1 MAKTKLFI
9 PLLSFVIYFGCNQP
23 AENVSETNPLS
34 KMNDSLIQ
42 GWNTWNNPSLL
53 SMVKMPE
60 GLNMQLVFRK
70 QRGGPYWL
78 KDCYITGEHIDFPEK
93 VTPIAHAYDGSYIE
107 FELEWEG
114 MKAHI
119 RSAYTDDAFVYY
131 FRPLENP
138 DNLHVMNLLVS
149 YLWNMDGSVSK
160 QDSIIVAENEQST
173 YTIRSTASPVE
184 VNLPLNAPYLS
195 FWSDTETGFYTGV
208 QKSLDDVK
216 TILDEQKEK
225 HENHLRSYGVH
236 KETYHAMQAVNSWNI
251 IYDAKNRR
259 AIAPVSR
266 VWNETWGGY
275 VIFDWDTYFT
285 GAMLALDNKYLG
297 YSNCIAMSNAITE
310 AGFVPN
316 LESFFNIN
324 TFDRSQ
330 PPVGSIVCKLI
341 YDKYKDDWFLEEVY
355 DELLSWNRWW
365 ARERDNEGYLSWG
378 SDPHPRGLSPNTKQA
393 AKWESGLD
401 NSPLFD
407 DAEFNPE
414 INMLELASAGLMGL
428 YLADCKN
435 LIEIA
440 EALNRQEDVEEIK
453 QRQKKYAGALENL
466 WDEETGIY
474 RDKYTTTG
482 EFSTHLAPTNFYP
495 LISGIPTQQQ
505 AERMIEEHFFN
516 PDEFYGE
523 WMIPSIARNDPAF
536 HDNSYWRGRIW
547 APMNFLVYLGLR
559 NYDLP
564 EARKTLVEKSEKL
577 ILKEW
582 TEERRVYENY
592 NSMTGEGGDVHN
604 SDSFYSWGGLL
615 SFIVLMEEGYW

>member
-1 MAKTKLFI
+1 MFRTVHIIGIAFI
-9 PLLSFVIYFGCNQP
+9 VFTGCNQP
-23 AENVSETNPLS
+23 ATEKTSGDPVSR
-34 KMNDSLIQ
+34 MNDSLLQ
-42 GWNTWNNPSLL
+42 GWNTWNNPSVL

-60 GLNMQLVFRK
+60 GLNAQLVFRK

-78 KDCYITGEHIDFPEK
+78 KDAYITGKQIDFPEK
-93 VTPIAHAYDGSYIE
+93 ITPIAHSYDGSYIE
-107 FELEWEG
+107 MEIEWEG

-119 RSAYTDDAFVYY
+119 KSAHNDEGFVYY
-131 FRPLENP
+131 FNPLDNPENP
-138 DNLHVMNLLVS
+138 PILNLLVS
-149 YLWNMDGSVSK
+149 FLWNKDGCVRK
-160 QDSIIVAENEQST
+160 QDSVIIAETGNSS
-173 YTIRSTASPVE
+173 YTIRSTASPE
-184 VNLPLNAPYLS
+184 EYNFPLDAPFLS
-195 FWSDTETGFYTGV
+195 MKSDTEVAFYTGELKTLEEIKQILNK
-208 QKSLDDVK
+208 QKQEYKDH
-216 TILDEQKEK
+216 IQ
-225 HENHLRSYGVH
+225 SYGDLA
-236 KETYHAMQAVNSWNI
+236 ETYHAMHAVNAWNI
-251 IYDAKNRR
+251 IYDAKHHR
-259 AIAPVSR
+259 AMAPVSR
-266 VWNETWGGY
+266 VWNEAWGGY
-275 VIFDWDTYFT
+275 IIFDWDTYFT

-297 YSNCIAMSNAITE
+297 YSNCIAISNAITE
-310 AGFVPN
+310 EGFVPN
-316 LESFFNIN
+316 LETFFGVKS
-324 TFDRSQ
+324 FDRSQ
-330 PPVGSIVCKLI
+330 PPVGSIVCKMI
-341 YDKYKDDWFLEEVY
+341 YDKYQDDWFLEEVY

-365 ARERDNEGYLSWG
+365 EKERDNEGYLSWG
-378 SDPHPRGLSPNTKQA
+378 SDPHPRGMSPNTLQA

-414 INMLELASAGLMGL
+414 KNMLELASVGLMGL
-428 YLADCKN
+428 YLADCKY

-440 EALNRQEDVEEIK
+440 EVLGKNEDIQEIQ
-453 QRQKKYAGALENL
+453 QRQQKYAASLQDL

-474 RDKYTTTG
+474 RDKYTTSG

-516 PDEFYGE
+516 PEEFYGE

-536 HDNSYWRGRIW
+536 PDNSYWRGRIW

-564 EARKTLVEKSEKL
+564 EARKTLVEKSNHL

-582 TEERRVYENY
+582 TENRRVYENY
-592 NSMTGEGGDVHN
+592 NSVTGEGGDVRN